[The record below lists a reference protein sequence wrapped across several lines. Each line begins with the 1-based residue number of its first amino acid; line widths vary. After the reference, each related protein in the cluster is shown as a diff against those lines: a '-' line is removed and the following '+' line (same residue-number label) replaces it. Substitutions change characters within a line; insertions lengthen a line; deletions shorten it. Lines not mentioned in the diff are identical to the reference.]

1 MTKTPAFTLS
11 RREAL
16 AAGGAALASPFI
28 ARRALAAGDFRILT
42 WEGYAEPEWLKPFED
57 ANGVTANI
65 TYVGSVDEMFAKMQ
79 GSKGADYDVVAFDTS
94 AFKSYI
100 ESDLIQP
107 IDPVKVPNIANL
119 TPALTDVPQTIKD
132 GVRYGYPFA
141 WGSLPLIYLK
151 SAFPDAPPP
160 SWNVMWDPQ
169 YSQEMIALDDG
180 HNTISLTA
188 AVLGFPD
195 PFNLTDDQFEQI
207 KVKLIEQK
215 ALILTYYA
223 GFDEGVKVFSENGVK
238 LMFSQGEPQ
247 YVALKK
253 LGVDVGLTIPKEGA
267 IGWLDC
273 WVISKGASN
282 VDLAHTWI
290 NGCLDRSV
298 GGLLSDRFNYG
309 NSTDLAANEKAGLTY
324 SDKLIWLQTPESFKK
339 RIDIWNEVKAAS

>member
-1 MTKTPAFTLS
+1 MTHSARFTLN
-11 RREAL
+11 RRRAL
-16 AAGGAALASPFI
+16 GLGLGTIASPFVLRK
-28 ARRALAAGDFRILT
+28 AYAAGDFRILT
-42 WEGYAEPEWLKPFED
+42 WEGYAEKEWTKPFEE
-57 ANGVTANI
+57 ANGVTAKI

-94 AFKSYI
+94 AFKNYI

-107 IDPVKVPNIANL
+107 IDPAKVPNIANL

-132 GVRYGYPFA
+132 GKRYGYPFA

-151 SAFPDAPPP
+151 SAFPNGAPE
-160 SWNVMWDPQ
+160 SWNVMWDEQ
-169 YSQEMIALDDG
+169 YAQQMIALDDG

-188 AVLGFPD
+188 AVLGFKD
-195 PFNLTDDQFEQI
+195 PFNLSDDQFEQV
-207 KVKLIEQK
+207 KQKLIKQK
-215 ALILTYYA
+215 KLILTYYA

-247 YVALKK
+247 YVSLKK
-253 LGVDVGLTIPKEGA
+253 KGVDVGITIPKEGA

-282 VDLAHTWI
+282 VDLAHAWI
-290 NGCLDRSV
+290 NACLDKKV
-298 GGLLSDRFNYG
+298 GGLLSDHFNYG

-339 RIDIWNEVKAAS
+339 RIDIWNEVKSAS